1 MVNCVYRHDSDPD
14 WRNGCNGGWMSDVY
28 DHMLSGNRGV
38 EKESNYPYTG
48 IYQNCP
54 SSSNGAYNRLGGPV
68 KISSYKLSL

>member
-1 MVNCVYRHDSDPD
+1 
-14 WRNGCNGGWMSDVY
+14 MSDVY
-28 DHMLSGNRGV
+28 DPMLVGNRGV